1 MVNTNSAVSVH
12 TAPPQGWVLVVIL
25 VKLVHLILSL
35 IEVVEQNPDDAAS
48 DERRNSKTS
57 KHPLDLGVDDKRVER
72 LGDGRSESVGEEVH
86 GLDKGL
92 HAGRGFGVCVL
103 KTSDRGEDLRETN
116 EHVST
121 GLGGNVD
128 VVTLVNAIDKISVA
142 VAGMRVA
149 RTGLVDV
156 VLNNASV
163 NHGEGCNPESGYDT
177 VDRREWDLVLAECRH
192 EPLVN
197 NRQENDNGDGVEVL
211 HEIVGNTV
219 ATHLTGLG
227 DEVVG
232 EVAIDDPVDG
242 VEGENLASDEST
254 LDLIDEVVV
263 PVEQLGLAHAGL
275 VRGLSSVH
283 LPVLDH
289 QPDNAEGIGDD
300 GSLRRSNNVDL
311 ATEDEDEQ
319 SDEED
324 AETEQVSGP
333 EVDVTLHVGGSE
345 QRQRSGVDA
354 PVEDL
359 FPLVSKVPD

>member
-1 MVNTNSAVSVH
+1 M
-12 TAPPQGWVLVVIL
+12 
-25 VKLVHLILSL
+25 
-35 IEVVEQNPDDAAS
+35 
-48 DERRNSKTS
+48 
-57 KHPLDLGVDDKRVER
+57 
-72 LGDGRSESVGEEVH
+72 
-86 GLDKGL
+86 
-92 HAGRGFGVCVL
+92 
-103 KTSDRGEDLRETN
+103 
-116 EHVST
+116 
-121 GLGGNVD
+121 
-128 VVTLVNAIDKISVA
+128 
-142 VAGMRVA
+142 
-149 RTGLVDV
+149 
-156 VLNNASV
+156 
-163 NHGEGCNPESGYDT
+163 
-177 VDRREWDLVLAECRH
+177 
-192 EPLVN
+192 
-197 NRQENDNGDGVEVL
+197 
-211 HEIVGNTV
+211 

-242 VEGENLASDEST
+242 VEGENLAGDEST
-254 LDLIDEVVV
+254 LDLINEVVV
-263 PVEQLGLAHAGL
+263 PVEQFGLAHAGL

-359 FPLVSKVPD
+359 FPLVKCQISHDLRKTYHVNPLDGNRRVNDDLLASFVIMANDHLSPLVLIGNQRRNVGLDATSSETNDDNGNDETT